1 MTMDHIFGGNQVQG
15 WLWALFI
22 SAIVYALFSFT
33 RNRFLHWFN
42 KRSPS
47 QNTEKITVSLM
58 MGDLVSHISRLVLLA
73 IAVYVGSLTL
83 VLSTSVANG
92 LSAVM
97 RICLF
102 YQTGLIGQAVINLL
116 VQYTPNKLQDSA
128 SHTIMLGFS
137 LLGKVILWFILV
149 LLSIENLGVNITA
162 LVASLGVGG
171 IAVGLALQRVM
182 GDLISSLAI
191 ILDKPFVPGDAIAL
205 DTFSGTV
212 ERIGLKT
219 TRIRSSS
226 GEEVIISNSDLI
238 QSRIQNYRSMTERHI
253 VMTFGVTYDTP
264 ASTLETIPAMVKDI
278 VQAVPDV
285 RFDRAHFT
293 TLGTSSL
300 DFEVAYSILTPDYL
314 VFMNA
319 QQTINLAL
327 IRQFA
332 SEKITFT

>member
-162 LVASLGVGG
+162 LVASLGVFC
-171 IAVGLALQRVM
+171 
-182 GDLISSLAI
+182 D
-191 ILDKPFVPGDAIAL
+191 P
-205 DTFSGTV
+205 
-212 ERIGLKT
+212 
-219 TRIRSSS
+219 
-226 GEEVIISNSDLI
+226 N
-238 QSRIQNYRSMTERHI
+238 
-253 VMTFGVTYDTP
+253 
-264 ASTLETIPAMVKDI
+264 
-278 VQAVPDV
+278 
-285 RFDRAHFT
+285 
-293 TLGTSSL
+293 
-300 DFEVAYSILTPDYL
+300 
-314 VFMNA
+314 
-319 QQTINLAL
+319 
-327 IRQFA
+327 
-332 SEKITFT
+332 